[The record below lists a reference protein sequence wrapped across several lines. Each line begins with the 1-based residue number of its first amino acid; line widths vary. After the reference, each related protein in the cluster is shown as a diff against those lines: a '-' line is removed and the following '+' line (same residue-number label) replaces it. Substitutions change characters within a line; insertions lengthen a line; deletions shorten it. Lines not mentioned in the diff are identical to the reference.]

1 MDGTLLDSAPGI
13 GESLTHALRALG
25 HDFFPAANLHERFG
39 PPMRGIVE
47 ALLAP
52 YADTR
57 VDECLAL
64 YREHYGEQGLYS
76 CSVYPGVESV
86 LRQLAG
92 DGVALYVAT
101 SKRQVFAQRML
112 EHVQLG
118 GYFTKVCGS
127 VPSGAL
133 DDKTQLLRSLLDS
146 LPEPLAARCMVG
158 DKRDDMLA
166 AASNG
171 IPALGALWGY
181 GSAEELRGSG
191 ASILVSAPVQ
201 LPVAIETVL
210 GAID

>member
-1 MDGTLLDSAPGI
+1 MDGTLLDSAPGM
-13 GESLTHALRALG
+13 GESLSHALRTLG
-25 HDFFPAANLHERFG
+25 HDFVPAANLHERFG

-64 YREHYGEQGLYS
+64 YREHYGEQGV
-76 CSVYPGVESV
+76 CNCRVYPGVEAV
-86 LRQLAG
+86 LRQLLD

-101 SKRQVFAQRML
+101 SKRQVFAQQML
-112 EHVQLG
+112 EHVQLD
-118 GYFTKVCGS
+118 GYFTQVCGS

-133 DDKTQLLRSLLDS
+133 DDKTDLLRSLLDS
-146 LPEPLAARCMVG
+146 LPESLAARCMVG

-166 AASNG
+166 AVSSG

-181 GSAEELRGSG
+181 GSADELRGSG
-191 ASILVSAPVQ
+191 AAILLNTPTQ
-201 LPVAIETVL
+201 LPAAIETVL
-210 GAID
+210 GVSG